1 MTAVVRIESNYSFAI
16 TITNKMYFLTQKS
29 PICGEFISLRSAIKE
44 LQHLNSCE
52 VLNQLCMDYE
62 KNPPLVFV
70 DLLNQDT
77 QLEDI
82 IDVDCY
88 AYFVI
93 IGTHHKHAQ
102 SSIRLAKD
110 YNIRD
115 FLNAPLTPNDI
126 QDCLDRYFHCLEQ
139 RKVADK
145 NNLVIK
151 EKGAHIYIETSAIK
165 LLEGFGSYTRI
176 HTADKVYIVSKTIKK
191 ILELLPNQFIRT
203 HRSFAVHQKQ
213 VRSLMGNTLL
223 LHNGEYVKVSKAGR
237 QVILNHFN
245 KAS

>member
-1 MTAVVRIESNYSFAI
+1 MKKIFYINQSSNTHVFEELKFTFINIQNFIEIEELGHSN
-16 TITNKMYFLTQKS
+16 T
-29 PICGEFISLRSAIKE
+29 
-44 LQHLNSCE
+44 
-52 VLNQLCMDYE
+52 DYE
-62 KNPPLVFV
+62 KIPPLVFV
-70 DLLNQDT
+70 DMLDQEAN
-77 QLEDI
+77 LEDI
-82 IDVDCY
+82 IDVECY

>member
-1 MTAVVRIESNYSFAI
+1 MKKIFYINQSSNTHVFEELKFTFINIQNFIEIEELGHSN
-16 TITNKMYFLTQKS
+16 T
-29 PICGEFISLRSAIKE
+29 
-44 LQHLNSCE
+44 
-52 VLNQLCMDYE
+52 DYE
-62 KNPPLVFV
+62 KIPPLVFV
-70 DLLNQDT
+70 DMLDQEAN
-77 QLEDI
+77 LEDI
-82 IDVDCY
+82 IDVECY

-191 ILELLPNQFIRT
+191 ILE
-203 HRSFAVHQKQ
+203 
-213 VRSLMGNTLL
+213 
-223 LHNGEYVKVSKAGR
+223 
-237 QVILNHFN
+237 
-245 KAS
+245 

>member
-1 MTAVVRIESNYSFAI
+1 VV
-16 TITNKMYFLTQKS
+16 
-29 PICGEFISLRSAIKE
+29 
-44 LQHLNSCE
+44 
-52 VLNQLCMDYE
+52 
-62 KNPPLVFV
+62 
-70 DLLNQDT
+70 
-77 QLEDI
+77 
-82 IDVDCY
+82 
-88 AYFVI
+88 

-115 FLNAPLTPNDI
+115 FLNAPLTANDI

-139 RKVADK
+139 RKAADK

-176 HTADKVYIVSKTIKK
+176 HTTDKVYIVSKTIKK

>member
-1 MTAVVRIESNYSFAI
+1 VFEELKFTFINIQNFIEIEELGHSN
-16 TITNKMYFLTQKS
+16 T
-29 PICGEFISLRSAIKE
+29 
-44 LQHLNSCE
+44 
-52 VLNQLCMDYE
+52 DYE
-62 KNPPLVFV
+62 KIPPLVFV
-70 DLLNQDT
+70 DMLDQEAN
-77 QLEDI
+77 LEDI
-82 IDVDCY
+82 IDVECY
-88 AYFVI
+88 AYFVV

-115 FLNAPLTPNDI
+115 FLNAPLTANDI

>member
-1 MTAVVRIESNYSFAI
+1 MKKIFYINQSSNTHVFEELKFTFINIQNFIEIEELGHSN
-16 TITNKMYFLTQKS
+16 T
-29 PICGEFISLRSAIKE
+29 
-44 LQHLNSCE
+44 
-52 VLNQLCMDYE
+52 DYE
-62 KNPPLVFV
+62 KIPPLVFV
-70 DLLNQDT
+70 DMLDQEAN
-77 QLEDI
+77 LEDI
-82 IDVDCY
+82 IDVECY
-88 AYFVI
+88 AYFVV

>member
-1 MTAVVRIESNYSFAI
+1 MDNFY
-16 TITNKMYFLTQKS
+16 Y
-29 PICGEFISLRSAIKE
+29 
-44 LQHLNSCE
+44 
-52 VLNQLCMDYE
+52 LNQSSHKNIFTQLKWKINNLQIIATVEEVTTININYE
-62 KNPPLVFV
+62 QNPPLVFV
-70 DLLNQDT
+70 DLLDQEA
-77 QLEDI
+77 QLEDL
-82 IDVDCY
+82 IDADSY
-88 AYFVI
+88 AYFVV
-93 IGTHHKHAQ
+93 IGTHQKHVQ
-102 SSIRLAKD
+102 NCIRLAKD

-115 FLNAPLTPNDI
+115 FINAPLTPSNI
-126 QDCLDRYFHCLEQ
+126 QDCLSRYFHCLQQ
-139 RKVADK
+139 RKAADK

-176 HTADKVYIVSKTIKK
+176 HTTDKVYIVSKTIKK

>member
-1 MTAVVRIESNYSFAI
+1 
-16 TITNKMYFLTQKS
+16 MYFLSQKS
-29 PICGEFISLRSAIKE
+29 PMCGDSIFLRATITE

-52 VLNQLCMDYE
+52 MLNQLCTDFE

-70 DLLNQDT
+70 DMLDQEAH
-77 QLEDI
+77 LEDI
-82 IDVDCY
+82 IDVECY
-88 AYFVI
+88 AYFVV
-93 IGTHHKHAQ
+93 IGTQKHVQ
-102 SSIRLAKD
+102 SCIRLAKD

-115 FLNAPLTPNDI
+115 FINAPLTPSNI
-126 QDCLDRYFHCLEQ
+126 QDCLNRYFHCLEQ
-139 RKVADK
+139 RKAADK

-176 HTADKVYIVSKTIKK
+176 HTTDKVYIVSKTIKK

>member
-1 MTAVVRIESNYSFAI
+1 MKKIFYINQSSNTHVFEELKFTFINIQNFIEIEELGHSN
-16 TITNKMYFLTQKS
+16 T
-29 PICGEFISLRSAIKE
+29 
-44 LQHLNSCE
+44 
-52 VLNQLCMDYE
+52 DYE
-62 KNPPLVFV
+62 KIPPLVFV
-70 DLLNQDT
+70 DMLDQEAN
-77 QLEDI
+77 LEDI
-82 IDVDCY
+82 IDVECY
-88 AYFVI
+88 AYFVV

-115 FLNAPLTPNDI
+115 FLNAPLTANDI

-176 HTADKVYIVSKTIKK
+176 HTTDKVYIVSKTIKK